1 MNKNIP
7 FIISAIIVLHHF
19 KKHKNDPKLS
29 FLDKC
34 FQKYDIDNHESWALF
49 FFGIGI
55 GMRLK

>member
-19 KKHKNDPKLS
+19 KKHKNDSNLS
-29 FLDKC
+29 FLDK
-34 FQKYDIDNHESWALF
+34 FVQLNDIDNHETWALF
-49 FFGIGI
+49 FLGIGI